1 MFNRTPSYLPGL
13 LAIAAAFS
21 LGACDSQ
28 SEAPQQG
35 EAAQSAQP
43 APQAGVMD
51 ESHAGEA
58 LPDFSITLPDGTQK
72 KLAEFT
78 GQPLLINL
86 WATWCGPCKL
96 EMPMLDQLAGE
107 REGSLKVLTVS
118 QDMQGAEVV
127 EPFFEEQTFA
137 NLEPWL
143 DSENNLGFA
152 YGGGV
157 LPLTIYYDAQGKEI
171 WRMIGEHDWTSA
183 ETAEMLALAE
193 G

>member
-1 MFNRTPSYLPGL
+1 MIKRTPF
-13 LAIAAAFS
+13 LAAPALAMAAALS

-35 EAAQSAQP
+35 EAEQSADP
-43 APQAGVMD
+43 AAQAGIMD

-58 LPDFSITLPDGTQK
+58 LPDFAITLPDGTEK
-72 KLAEFT
+72 KLAAFT

-107 REGSLKVLTVS
+107 RAESLKVLTVS

-127 EPFFEEQTFA
+127 TPFFDEQGFSH
-137 NLEPWL
+137 LEPWI
-143 DSENNLGFA
+143 DSKNDLGFA

-157 LPLTIYYDAQGKEI
+157 LPLTIYYDAEGKEV

-183 ETAEMLALAE
+183 ETAEMLAKA
-193 G
+193 GT

>member
-1 MFNRTPSYLPGL
+1 MIDRIPSYLARA
-13 LAIAAAFS
+13 LALGAALS

-28 SEAPQQG
+28 TGAPQQG
-35 EAAQSAQP
+35 DAAQTADA
-43 APQAGVMD
+43 APQAGVLD
-51 ESHAGEA
+51 ESHAGED
-58 LPDFSITLPDGTQK
+58 LPDFTVALPDGTEK
-72 KLAEFT
+72 KLAEFS

-127 EPFFEEQTFA
+127 TPFFEEQDFEH
-137 NLEPWL
+137 LEPWI
-143 DSENNLGFA
+143 DAQNDLGFA

-157 LPLTIYYDAQGKEI
+157 LPLTIYYDAEGKEV